1 MSFEQHF
8 KGFCEVT
15 YSHFSILVF
24 LINFRDFRVFF
35 FEYRVYNEN
44 PEVTKNLY
52 FLVYNTPMHVDL
64 CFDHYF
70 NCLSVK
76 TDINKN
82 RLNLIYSEGSIAF
95 KTQVAAAW
103 LAMWLNHCNFDVIW
117 TIFLGFLKL
126 RTHVLDFRSFW
137 WVSVIS
143 EFSFLGIGLKMK
155 TRKLRKI
162 IIFGL

>member
-24 LINFRDFRVFF
+24 LINFSDFRVFF

-95 KTQVAAAW
+95 KTQVAAA
-103 LAMWLNHCNFDVIW
+103 
-117 TIFLGFLKL
+117 
-126 RTHVLDFRSFW
+126 
-137 WVSVIS
+137 
-143 EFSFLGIGLKMK
+143 
-155 TRKLRKI
+155 
-162 IIFGL
+162 